1 MSLLHPQGAEERM
14 AIVPLGCAVLLLV
27 AVLLVLVIG
36 AFLIWRFV

>member
-14 AIVPLGCAVLLLV
+14 AIVPLIGCLLPL
-27 AVLLVLVIG
+27 LVIG